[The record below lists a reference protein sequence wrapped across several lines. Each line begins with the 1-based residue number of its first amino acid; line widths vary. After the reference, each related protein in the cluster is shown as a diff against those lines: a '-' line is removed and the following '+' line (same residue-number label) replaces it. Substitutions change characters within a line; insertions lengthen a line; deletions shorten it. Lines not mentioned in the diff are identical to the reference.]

1 MKIKQ
6 EIKVIAVIVTI
17 FICFAF
23 VIYKKK
29 QKDPNPIED
38 NNIVDKTKN
47 YVIGDSQCLNIANN
61 SKKAKLIN
69 QSEGENSLWKG
80 GEKLKWLNNA
90 VIKYPISKDV
100 NSIIISIGT
109 NGGFKKTDDI
119 KNLVFNLK
127 QKFPNAKLIAVKG
140 SWGWGYNKKVTLDMV
155 NSYYDIFK
163 QNGVILIS
171 KPIGDVENPHKNLPV
186 YKEIGKLID
195 TELS

>member
-1 MKIKQ
+1 M
-6 EIKVIAVIVTI
+6 
-17 FICFAF
+17 
-23 VIYKKK
+23 
-29 QKDPNPIED
+29 
-38 NNIVDKTKN
+38 
-47 YVIGDSQCLNIANN
+47 
-61 SKKAKLIN
+61 
-69 QSEGENSLWKG
+69 WKG

-119 KNLVFNLK
+119 KNLVNNLK

-140 SWGWGYNKKVTLDMV
+140 SWGWGYNTDVTLNMV

-163 QNGVILIS
+163 QNGVILINT
-171 KPIGDVENPHKNLPV
+171 PIGDVENPHKNLPV

>member
-6 EIKVIAVIVTI
+6 EVKVIAIIVTI

-23 VIYKKK
+23 VIFKKK
-29 QKDPNPIED
+29 QNNTNPIEE
-38 NNIVDKTKN
+38 NNFIDKTKN
-47 YVIGDSQCLNIANN
+47 YIIGDSQCLNISKN

-69 QSEGENSLWKG
+69 QTEGENSLWKG

-119 KNLVFNLK
+119 KNLVNNLK

-140 SWGWGYNKKVTLDMV
+140 YNTDVTLNMV

-163 QNGVILIS
+163 QNGVILINT
-171 KPIGDVENPHKNLPV
+171 PIGDVENPHKNLPV